1 MPTLTVRYFAAAR
14 AAAGVLEEQLTMPEG
29 ATIAHV
35 LRELEVRHGEQL
47 GQVIQRSSFLLDEI
61 AVRDTQSEPDM
72 GSTLDI
78 LPPFAG
84 G

>member
-14 AAAGVLEEQLTMPEG
+14 AAAGVREEAINASSVAEAVRGLR
-29 ATIAHV
+29 ARHSAHFAQV
-35 LRELEVRHGEQL
+35 LDGCSL
-47 GQVIQRSSFLLDEI
+47 LLDGVHVDP
-61 AVRDTQSEPDM
+61 ANL
-72 GSTLDI
+72 TLCHDGELDV